1 MAKTLTPDQARLNA
15 VIAQRNNALDAV
27 AEHEALVTVL
37 SQELEG
43 KTRALQDMTKE
54 RDELK
59 AKYEPP
65 PVNETPKPTEVTDG
79 PA

>member
-15 VIAQRNNALDAV
+15 VVAQRNNALDAV
-27 AEHEALVTVL
+27 VEHEALVTVL
-37 SQELEG
+37 SQQLDAT
-43 KTRALQDMTKE
+43 KRALQDMTKE

-65 PVNETPKPTEVTDG
+65 LVNETPKPTEVPDG